1 MQTISQLEDLNIFGG
16 KDVTILVET
25 DRENRAAKI
34 SIDGVDIHSGHLWE
48 FHPGACGGWFYDLA
62 MSYGGFSSVKM
73 LVASLQNA
81 LRDLGAR
88 CELKEAAGSHLI
100 DEVVFEDAPALTYM
114 I

>member
-48 FHPGACGGWFYDLA
+48 FHPGSCGGWFYDLA

-81 LRDLGAR
+81 LSDLGAR
-88 CELKEAAGSHLI
+88 CQFKEQAGINLI

>member
-81 LRDLGAR
+81 LSDLGAS
-88 CELKEAAGSHLI
+88 CELKVADGSQLI
-100 DEVVFEDAPALTYM
+100 KEVVFEDAPAFTYT